1 MKLKKIALAIV
12 VFTLTSCNGQPSKK
26 VETLDAVSF
35 SKKIEA
41 TPNPQILDVRTPEEY
56 AAEHIERA
64 QNVNWLSNDFV
75 TNASKY
81 DKSKPVFVYCKIGG
95 RSHQAAEKLAQLGFT
110 QIIELEG
117 GFLKW
122 DAAGLS
128 KPSAKRV
135 GITKEQSAN
144 LLNSGDSLVSANG
157 SLIPVRFNGPKD
169 SFSHLG
175 KYVVVEGYKT
185 LSFLTKDRK
194 SLDERTPGEFQ
205 FKQSEHGVIYKSV
218 ASTEKTPNMTF
229 SALVKF
235 NRGTQ
240 SITIFDGFDN
250 ISNTG
255 LVISCTIS
263 DVSGLANT
271 TIHVNIN
278 GETHNFQIGEIQF
291 DSWYSLIVPVSS
303 QYGQLE
309 VSVYGFSRDQA
320 NIKNYNGITKV
331 FNRAISIGKFS
342 FVTTQNWSLPAAN
355 YSICNV
361 RLFNTMIQEE
371 DHEFVISQLFVR
383 DESSLEL
390 IDNARPRLNVP
401 FIAINR

>member
-135 GITKEQSAN
+135 GITKEQYAN
-144 LLNSGDSLVSANG
+144 LLNSDKKVLIDFYAEWCAPCKKMTPYLLKMQKELGDKLVIIRLDADKN
-157 SLIPVRFNGPKD
+157 
-169 SFSHLG
+169 
-175 KYVVVEGYKT
+175 
-185 LSFLTKDRK
+185 K
-194 SLDERTPGEFQ
+194 SLLSEMKVSELPTLLLYEN
-205 FKQSEHGVIYKSV
+205 KQLKWHHSGYISETDLK
-218 ASTEKTPNMTF
+218 K
-229 SALVKF
+229 
-235 NRGTQ
+235 
-240 SITIFDGFDN
+240 
-250 ISNTG
+250 
-255 LVISCTIS
+255 
-263 DVSGLANT
+263 
-271 TIHVNIN
+271 
-278 GETHNFQIGEIQF
+278 
-291 DSWYSLIVPVSS
+291 
-303 QYGQLE
+303 QL
-309 VSVYGFSRDQA
+309 
-320 NIKNYNGITKV
+320 
-331 FNRAISIGKFS
+331 
-342 FVTTQNWSLPAAN
+342 
-355 YSICNV
+355 
-361 RLFNTMIQEE
+361 
-371 DHEFVISQLFVR
+371 
-383 DESSLEL
+383 
-390 IDNARPRLNVP
+390 
-401 FIAINR
+401 